1 MVDARKDWRGPEMR
15 KSHLNMLVG
24 SVRLEVAGDEL
35 TVADSGDLLQGE
47 NLKLALYRALL
58 DALLLQMTL
67 LDQARRLSYAMN
79 SGRVSSVVA
88 KVNAGDS
95 EWKNTQNRG

>member
-35 TVADSGDLLQGE
+35 TVADPGDHLRYKS
-47 NLKLALYRALL
+47 LKLSHQKKILL
-58 DALLLQMTL
+58 DSSHPE
-67 LDQARRLSYAMN
+67 DQ
-79 SGRVSSVVA
+79 
-88 KVNAGDS
+88 
-95 EWKNTQNRG
+95 